1 MISHHHN
8 AKAHPEGRVGGPGLL
23 YGGVGLALAAAMQIT
38 GLFKQGDSSLKEDLL
53 SAMMNGVAP
62 DVLATPVL
70 LMVAAVFSFG
80 IALAVLDS
88 PGTWRRIVLG
98 VTAMV
103 VLLAMVPAFAVWQIY
118 FSPFLP
124 LIALFWSWFCTMMYV
139 NHHLMPC
146 EHAGA
151 EPGNQS
157 ARHGARVDVTVSGSS
172 KQAKRAEPDG
182 LDGPEE
188 RKKRTEKERDPDVRY
203 QPKDQNP
210 EKQKQ
215 RNG

>member
-1 MISHHHN
+1 MRSHHHH

-38 GLFKQGDSSLKEDLL
+38 GLFEQGDVSLKGDLL
-53 SAMMNGVAP
+53 SPMMNGTALV
-62 DVLATPVL
+62 VLATPVL

-151 EPGNQS
+151 APGNQS
-157 ARHGARVDVTVSGSS
+157 ARHGARVDAMVPGSS
-172 KQAKRAEPDG
+172 KQAKSGEPDQ
-182 LDGPEE
+182 LDE
-188 RKKRTEKERDPDVRY
+188 RKKRTEKERDPDAKY

-210 EKQKQ
+210 EKQQ
-215 RNG
+215 QLNG